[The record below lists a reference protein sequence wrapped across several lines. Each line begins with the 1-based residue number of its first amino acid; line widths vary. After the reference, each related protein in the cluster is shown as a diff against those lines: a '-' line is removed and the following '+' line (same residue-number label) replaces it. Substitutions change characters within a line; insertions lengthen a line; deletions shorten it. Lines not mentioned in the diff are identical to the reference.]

1 MRIASFQPTFL
12 SYPGYFGLINH
23 VDKFVIMDNVQF
35 AARGWQQRVLIKIN
49 NYPNYLTIPVVKKN
63 LRSQLIMETKIDNSK
78 NYINDHLLTIKH
90 SYSRYPYFKEFF
102 PEIES
107 IYKKRFDKL
116 IELNLE
122 FIFYFLKILE
132 IDQNKILRLSQL
144 DLNKNAKKDELIY
157 EICLNVENTSQYIAT
172 EGARAYLKKNVRLNN
187 DFKIRYFIF
196 KSFDDNLNKYNGKP
210 CHLSII
216 DTLFSY
222 GKRTKEIINSNFIIS
237 KN

>member
-1 MRIASFQPTFL
+1 M
-12 SYPGYFGLINH
+12 
-23 VDKFVIMDNVQF
+23 
-35 AARGWQQRVLIKIN
+35 
-49 NYPNYLTIPVVKKN
+49 
-63 LRSQLIMETKIDNSK
+63 
-78 NYINDHLLTIKH
+78 
-90 SYSRYPYFKEFF
+90 
-102 PEIES
+102 
-107 IYKKRFDKL
+107 
-116 IELNLE
+116 
-122 FIFYFLKILE
+122 
-132 IDQNKILRLSQL
+132 
-144 DLNKNAKKDELIY
+144 
-157 EICLNVENTSQYIAT
+157 NVENTSQYIAT